1 MTYQQQIAICTSGYG
16 DMHDLTEQVSA
27 AVATSGI
34 QTATVNVFNVGGT
47 AAVGTIEFDPG
58 CSRSA

>member
-1 MTYQQQIAICTSGYG
+1 MTYQQQITIRTSGHG

-34 QTATVNVFNVGGT
+34 LVSQEVR
-47 AAVGTIEFDPG
+47 
-58 CSRSA
+58 SRILRELEGKRRARG